1 MWPGL
6 GRPEPSYGCSW
17 HSTVTS
23 RRITKILMNTASQIF
38 GAYQDLSGY
47 TGIDLSMPGLEAV
60 QSRKSGYTRIRPGY
74 LVQALKTSTI
84 AENEQC
90 EHYRQFWALSQILS
104 TKWPLNS
111 KYCSFIKFRCS
122 LIFGVF
128 SMHSFPPKFKL
139 HLKFTQPWRHYARYK
154 QYWY

>member
-6 GRPEPSYGCSW
+6 GRPEPSYDCSW

-74 LVQALKTSTI
+74 LVQALKTSTK

-90 EHYRQFWALSQILS
+90 EHYRQF
-104 TKWPLNS
+104 
-111 KYCSFIKFRCS
+111 
-122 LIFGVF
+122 
-128 SMHSFPPKFKL
+128 
-139 HLKFTQPWRHYARYK
+139 
-154 QYWY
+154 